1 MDEVLEEKS
10 KEQNRY
16 EEEIFLLEGRVKE
29 KEVTINQLTEQV
41 EELDFLI
48 RNTKTQLEICRE
60 ESSRKD
66 IAKSKLIEQLRDQ
79 IEYIHSQNANL
90 SKSVETYQQNL

>member
-29 KEVTINQLTEQV
+29 KEVTINELT
-41 EELDFLI
+41 
-48 RNTKTQLEICRE
+48 
-60 ESSRKD
+60 
-66 IAKSKLIEQLRDQ
+66 
-79 IEYIHSQNANL
+79 
-90 SKSVETYQQNL
+90 

>member
-1 MDEVLEEKS
+1 MDELLEEKS

-29 KEVTINQLTEQV
+29 KEVTINELTEQV

-60 ESSRKD
+60 EALRKD
-66 IAKSKLIEQLRDQ
+66 IAKSKLIEELRDQ
-79 IEYIHSQNANL
+79 IEYIHSENTNL
-90 SKSVETYQQNL
+90 QKSIENYQQNL

>member
-29 KEVTINQLTEQV
+29 KEVTIN
-41 EELDFLI
+41 
-48 RNTKTQLEICRE
+48 
-60 ESSRKD
+60 
-66 IAKSKLIEQLRDQ
+66 
-79 IEYIHSQNANL
+79 
-90 SKSVETYQQNL
+90 

>member
-1 MDEVLEEKS
+1 MDELLEEKS

-29 KEVTINQLTEQV
+29 KEVTINELTEQV

-48 RNTKTQLEICRE
+48 RNTKTQLEICR
-60 ESSRKD
+60 
-66 IAKSKLIEQLRDQ
+66 
-79 IEYIHSQNANL
+79 
-90 SKSVETYQQNL
+90 

>member
-1 MDEVLEEKS
+1 MDELLEEKS

-29 KEVTINQLTEQV
+29 KEVTINELTEQV

-60 ESSRKD
+60 EASRKD
-66 IAKSKLIEQLRDQ
+66 IAKSKLIE
-79 IEYIHSQNANL
+79 
-90 SKSVETYQQNL
+90 